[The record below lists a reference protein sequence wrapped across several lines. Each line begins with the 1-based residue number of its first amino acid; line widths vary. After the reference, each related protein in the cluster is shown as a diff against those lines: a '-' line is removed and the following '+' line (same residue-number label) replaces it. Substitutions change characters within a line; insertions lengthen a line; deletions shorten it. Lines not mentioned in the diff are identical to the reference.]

1 MTGTI
6 TRDDAVEVLNGML
19 DPLRSKLSGRSRLSL
34 RDVRQLENTVDLLLR
49 LRDDV
54 QAAAHPDNLE
64 APRTASAAFVGTI
77 PPQDVVACVPW
88 VRHHPAKFGRA
99 AIHAACRVN
108 SGWSRMGRVAPEGV
122 WDAKSYGLSAT
133 ESYVSAFWD
142 EPQRLTNMTLQQ
154 VVAEPVPAAVDA
166 LIRVDTKRYLD
177 DLMVWYQSELKE
189 RREAEGTPV
198 PTTTLPGG

>member
-34 RDVRQLENTVDLLLR
+34 RDVRQLENT
-49 LRDDV
+49 
-54 QAAAHPDNLE
+54 
-64 APRTASAAFVGTI
+64 
-77 PPQDVVACVPW
+77 
-88 VRHHPAKFGRA
+88 
-99 AIHAACRVN
+99 
-108 SGWSRMGRVAPEGV
+108 
-122 WDAKSYGLSAT
+122 
-133 ESYVSAFWD
+133 
-142 EPQRLTNMTLQQ
+142 
-154 VVAEPVPAAVDA
+154 VAEPVPAAVDA